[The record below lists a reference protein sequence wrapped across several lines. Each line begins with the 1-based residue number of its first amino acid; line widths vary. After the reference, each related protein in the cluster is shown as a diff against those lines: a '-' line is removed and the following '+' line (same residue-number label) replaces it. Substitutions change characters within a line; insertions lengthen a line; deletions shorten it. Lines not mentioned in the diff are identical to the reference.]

1 MELPS
6 YLVIQGVGAWAQSPP
21 HAMSRGFTLAT
32 SRGFKYVEL
41 NHQLSRKQG
50 HERGKGQGKPLSH
63 ALRSPECVNGFE
75 TPG

>member
-1 MELPS
+1 
-6 YLVIQGVGAWAQSPP
+6 
-21 HAMSRGFTLAT
+21 MSRGFTLAT

-63 ALRSPECVNGFE
+63 ALQSRAPE
-75 TPG
+75 